1 MNIHIE
7 LFDILDF
14 IYPPFKR
21 NGLRITGSRST
32 MHYVFYS
39 KLIKFK

>member
-21 NGLRITGSRST
+21 NGLRITGSGQLCI
-32 MHYVFYS
+32 MYF
-39 KLIKFK
+39 IQN